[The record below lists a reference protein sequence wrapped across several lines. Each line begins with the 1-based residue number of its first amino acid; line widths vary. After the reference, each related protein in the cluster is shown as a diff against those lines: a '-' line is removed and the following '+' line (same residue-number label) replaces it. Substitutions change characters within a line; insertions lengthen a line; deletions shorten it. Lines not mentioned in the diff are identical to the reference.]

1 MKVLRSVLAVGV
13 GFAMTPWLGRDAY
26 ADSHGIVRSG
36 YGEENLI
43 GANGSPSNVADIYA
57 ASARNGV
64 GLNAFEHFELGN
76 NQIANLYFKTQ
87 NGTTA
92 LHTLVNTVENQISIS
107 GTVNAI
113 RNGKI
118 GGNLYF
124 LSPKGMVVGST
135 GVINA
140 GSLTMITS
148 GKKFK
153 NALDSLDPDAA
164 AAAIAANN
172 WDVDAKAKIDIH
184 GQINT
189 ATGID
194 LRAAYINVTK
204 DASATLVPS

>member
-1 MKVLRSVLAVGV
+1 MSSKRKTLRYNQKHIDYKREAGTALRMKVLRSVLAVGV
-13 GFAMTPWLGRDAY
+13 GFAMTPWLGREVLAE
-26 ADSHGIVRSG
+26 GNIVRSNSQT
-36 YGEENLI
+36 NLLVN
-43 GANGSPSNVADIYA
+43 GVANIYA
-57 ASARNGV
+57 EKAANGV
-64 GLNAFEHFELGN
+64 GLNAFERFELGN

-124 LSPKGMVVGST
+124 LSPKGMVVGYT

-153 NALDSLDPDAA
+153 NALA
-164 AAAIAANN
+164 
-172 WDVDAKAKIDIH
+172 
-184 GQINT
+184 
-189 ATGID
+189 GIP
-194 LRAAYINVTK
+194 AGVF
-204 DASATLVPS
+204 

>member
-43 GANGSPSNVADIYA
+43 GANGSSSNVADIYA

-124 LSPKGMVVGST
+124 LRAWLWAPQ
-135 GVINA
+135 A
-140 GSLTMITS
+140 LLTP
-148 GKKFK
+148 
-153 NALDSLDPDAA
+153 AP
-164 AAAIAANN
+164 
-172 WDVDAKAKIDIH
+172 
-184 GQINT
+184 
-189 ATGID
+189 
-194 LRAAYINVTK
+194 
-204 DASATLVPS
+204 